1 MTNNLV
7 FKNKELTYFK
17 IVVFLLAYFSLY
29 ISLFLGEDSTGGAI
43 LDYENQRNVI
53 GEFVKDFKFAL
64 LNYDALPYTTRHSPI
79 LISFLAILTK
89 FNLDEFAIKLF
100 YIHVNLLLPI
110 FFYKSLKIKI

>member
-17 IVVFLLAYFSLY
+17 IVVFLLAYFSH

-100 YIHVNLLLPI
+100 YIHVNFY
-110 FFYKSLKIKI
+110 FFQFFSINH